1 MKTFEVEV
9 FETYPGSQWNRV
21 KIKIINGYGQPPP
34 EFVMVRVDTLNQD
47 QKDAFNDIF
56 GGSEVFRPEFA
67 KLIKK
72 GLESVKL

>member
-9 FETYPGSQWNRV
+9 RETYPGSQWNRV

-47 QKDAFNDIF
+47 QKDAFSDIF
-56 GGSEVFRPEFA
+56 GSSEVSDQSSPNSS
-67 KLIKK
+67 K
-72 GLESVKL
+72 GA